1 MITRSPKRMEETA
14 KALGTPRRCSQNR
27 GGEQIMAINTA
38 NRKGMTMAVA
48 ARMPATTM
56 INAAVVIRMAD
67 RLDIFPFMGTAF
79 LSRFWTELPPE
90 IVPGFQLELGA
101 PADPRLRRCE
111 ALPGFLRG
119 TTRACWLGPR
129 SPVLLVPLKP
139 TGREPSSGEGF
150 TPATKMWDLRP
161 EGTLKG
167 LDL

>member
-1 MITRSPKRMEETA
+1 
-14 KALGTPRRCSQNR
+14 
-27 GGEQIMAINTA
+27 
-38 NRKGMTMAVA
+38 MAVA

-101 PADPRLRRCE
+101 PADPKLRRCD

-119 TTRACWLGPR
+119 ITRACWLGPR
-129 SPVLLVPLKP
+129 GPVLLVPLKP
-139 TGREPSSGEGF
+139 TGASPAQERGLLPPGKYETSG
-150 TPATKMWDLRP
+150 LR
-161 EGTLKG
+161 GV
-167 LDL
+167 